1 MNEVEPGQ
9 SAAAPAPERAGDR
22 LRAAR
27 DARGLTL
34 AEIAQRTRVPLRHLS
49 AIEEGN
55 YAALPS
61 PTYAVGFARA
71 YARAVALDEVA
82 MAQEVRGELRHVERP
97 PEYAPYETADPA
109 RVPSRGVAAI
119 GLGLA
124 IAILILVGL
133 WYGTDL
139 FRGGDGSGP
148 VTTTAVPAAAAPAT
162 MATATAPTAAA
173 APRQVTLTAGENEV
187 WMRVYDADNATLYL
201 GTLAPGASFDVPP
214 AANRPMINVGRPD
227 ELIVK
232 VDGQAVPPLGD
243 GRRAIKDVP
252 VDAASIAARL
262 SGATTVAATPAPSG
276 TSAAP
281 RATASGGDAARP
293 RSRPSSALTETQ
305 RANIDAARN
314 LPAGGDATDLP

>member
-9 SAAAPAPERAGDR
+9 SAATPAPERAGDR

-71 YARAVALDEVA
+71 HARAVGLNEVTV
-82 MAQEVRGELRHVERP
+82 AQEVRGELRHVERP
-97 PEYAPYETADPA
+97 PEYEPYETADPA
-109 RVPSRGVAAI
+109 RVPSRGVAVI

-124 IAILILVGL
+124 LAILILVGL

-148 VTTTAVPAAAAPAT
+148 VTTAAVPAAAPPAAAAPMT
-162 MATATAPTAAA
+162 GPIAA

-187 WMRVYDADNATLYL
+187 WMRVYDAANATLYL

-262 SGATTVAATPAPSG
+262 SGAPTPSG
-276 TSAAP
+276 LSDAA
-281 RATASGGDAARP
+281 RATASGGDAAR
-293 RSRPSSALTETQ
+293 SRPSPALTETQ
-305 RANIDAARN
+305 RANIDSARN
-314 LPAGGDATDLP
+314 PPIGGNVTDLP